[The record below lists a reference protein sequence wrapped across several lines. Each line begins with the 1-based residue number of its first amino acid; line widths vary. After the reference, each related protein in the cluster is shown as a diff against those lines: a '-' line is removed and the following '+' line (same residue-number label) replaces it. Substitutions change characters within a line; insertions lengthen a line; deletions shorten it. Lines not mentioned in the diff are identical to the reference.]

1 MAHVHN
7 LLELSDR
14 HLPADLADILPDLPG
29 VAATYTTFG
38 ALVRVPATP
47 AATMT
52 GLPAELVALLRYA
65 REVDCDYLLL
75 DPDVEVDDDLP
86 TWDR

>member
-14 HLPADLADILPDLPG
+14 HLPADLADSLSGIPG
-29 VAATYTTFG
+29 LAATYTTFG
-38 ALVRVPATP
+38 TLVRVPATL
-47 AATMT
+47 AATLQ
-52 GLPAELVALLRYA
+52 LPVAVVTLLRYA
-65 REVDCDYLLL
+65 RELDCDYLLL

>member
-7 LLELSDR
+7 LLDLSDR
-14 HLPADLADILPDLPG
+14 HLPADLADSLPETPG
-29 VAATYTTFG
+29 LAASYPTFG
-38 ALVRVPATP
+38 VLVRVPASL
-47 AATMT
+47 AATLQ
-52 GLPAELVALLRYA
+52 LPAVVVTLLRYA
-65 REVDCDYLLL
+65 RDLDCDYLLL

>member
-14 HLPADLADILPDLPG
+14 HLPVDQADILPDLPDL
-29 VAATYTTFG
+29 AATYTTFG
-38 ALVRVPATP
+38 ALIRVPATSH
-47 AATMT
+47 TMNQ
-52 GLPAELVALLRYA
+52 LPSELVTLLRYA
-65 REVDCDYLLL
+65 RELDCEFLLL